1 MPSAA
6 PGKPYLTPNQTAAL
20 LMVAPATL
28 RVWADKG
35 LLKAHTTA
43 GGHRR
48 FMREDVERFQR
59 EREQNGSEPHAAGR
73 RILIVD
79 DEAGITRYL
88 TALLDGFNG
97 ARTAFA
103 NDGFTAGHLV
113 HAFRPDIVL
122 LDLMMPGLDGFQVC
136 RQIKSDAETCH
147 IRVIAMTGYLT
158 PEHHQRIIAAGAE
171 CCLDKPLEEDILL
184 DLLALH
190 QQIQPA

>member
-1 MPSAA
+1 
-6 PGKPYLTPNQTAAL
+6 
-20 LMVAPATL
+20 
-28 RVWADKG
+28 
-35 LLKAHTTA
+35 
-43 GGHRR
+43 
-48 FMREDVERFQR
+48 MREDVERFQR
-59 EREQNGSEPHAAGR
+59 EREQDGGAARAAGR

-113 HAFRPDIVL
+113 HVFRPDIVL

-147 IRVIAMTGYLT
+147 IRVIAMTGYPT
-158 PEHHQRIIAAGAE
+158 PEHYQRIIAAGAE
-171 CCLDKPLEEDILL
+171 CCLDKPLDEAGLL
-184 DLLALH
+184 DLIRADNCETARKRLPELFALRDEMLDKLRAL
-190 QQIQPA
+190 QDLIVVTKT